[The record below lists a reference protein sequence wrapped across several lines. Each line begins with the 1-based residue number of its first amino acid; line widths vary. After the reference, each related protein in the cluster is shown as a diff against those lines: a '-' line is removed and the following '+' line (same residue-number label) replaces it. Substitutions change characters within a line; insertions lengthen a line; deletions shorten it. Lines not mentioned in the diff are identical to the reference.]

1 MWPDDSAPPPLGW
14 GQQTKH
20 SHLSSLLI
28 SVSSKQFLRR
38 ASLVWILL
46 RADMTVTIFLLG
58 LLILYFSLWRDFTLT
73 HKLKIM
79 FLYWTVRKDV
89 R

>member
-1 MWPDDSAPPPLGW
+1 MCGQMTQPPPPLGW
-14 GQQTKH
+14 RQQTKH
-20 SHLSSLLI
+20 SHLSSHLSQFKTIPVEGQL
-28 SVSSKQFLRR
+28 SVD
-38 ASLVWILL
+38 
-46 RADMTVTIFLLG
+46 RADMTETIFLLG

-79 FLYWTVRKDV
+79 FLYWAVRKDV

>member
-1 MWPDDSAPPPLGW
+1 MCGQMTQPHLPWAGDSRPNTVISP
-14 GQQTKH
+14 
-20 SHLSSLLI
+20 LSSLLI
-28 SVSSKQFLRR
+28 SVSSKQFQ
-38 ASLVWILL
+38 WILL

>member
-1 MWPDDSAPPPLGW
+1 M
-14 GQQTKH
+14 
-20 SHLSSLLI
+20 
-28 SVSSKQFLRR
+28 
-38 ASLVWILL
+38 WILL

-73 HKLKIM
+73 HNLKIM

>member
-1 MWPDDSAPPPLGW
+1 M
-14 GQQTKH
+14 
-20 SHLSSLLI
+20 
-28 SVSSKQFLRR
+28 
-38 ASLVWILL
+38 WILL
-46 RADMTVTIFLLG
+46 RADMTETIFLHG

>member
-1 MWPDDSAPPPLGW
+1 MCGQMTQPPPPLGW
-14 GQQTKH
+14 RQQTKH
-20 SHLSSLLI
+20 SHLSSHLSQFKTIPVEGQL
-28 SVSSKQFLRR
+28 SVD
-38 ASLVWILL
+38 
-46 RADMTVTIFLLG
+46 RADMTETIFLLG